1 MADAPDEPRDGPH
14 DELSDLL
21 RPSGHRVTTPRR
33 AVWEALAPGAGHLT
47 VDDLA
52 DRVTALGH
60 DVDLASVYRTLALF
74 EELGI
79 ARVSRLGRGEA
90 SRWERSHP
98 DEHFHLVCTGC
109 GAVDHHVGELVERV
123 RDHLADGHGFV
134 ADTVELVV
142 TGRCGACLA
151 RG

>member
-1 MADAPDEPRDGPH
+1 MATPSAAAD
-14 DELSDLL
+14 DELAVLL
-21 RPSGHRVTTPRR
+21 GPSGHRVTVPRR

-47 VDDLA
+47 VDELA

-90 SRWERSHP
+90 SRWERAHP
-98 DEHFHLVCTGC
+98 DEHFHLVCTTC
-109 GAVDHHVGELVERV
+109 GSVDHHVGELVERV

-142 TGRCGACLA
+142 TGRCGDCRAPD
-151 RG
+151 